1 MSEQPYP
8 SSPLSPE
15 PSQKPRRRWPWITGG
30 VFAAVVVIAAAMFA
44 GAQLFGGA
52 QIEPRSGATSTNN
65 AVEPSTATAAEATT
79 EPIEFT
85 PEMFTLKVK
94 ILSRDCYGS
103 AGCLVDYRVVPTY
116 LGDSSDLEGVNLEM
130 TYEVTGATGGSDIGT
145 VTFENGEYDVYD
157 VEGDADTASAKSK
170 LKARVTELEWY

>member
-1 MSEQPYP
+1 
-8 SSPLSPE
+8 
-15 PSQKPRRRWPWITGG
+15 
-30 VFAAVVVIAAAMFA
+30 
-44 GAQLFGGA
+44 
-52 QIEPRSGATSTNN
+52 
-65 AVEPSTATAAEATT
+65 
-79 EPIEFT
+79 
-85 PEMFTLKVK
+85 MFTLKVK